1 MRNQTTMRA
10 LLQKEIAKQERYIK
24 EKLTSLLIPFKKS
37 LHFRVSKAY
46 TTFSVELKRLL
57 PSEELWRIQQAFPE
71 GYVVISDS
79 FLGEMTQHKFL
90 EIRMPNQTSHFFHIQ
105 ELLSYSCF
113 RKTKGI
119 LSIVLGLDDRDL
131 YSIDLASSKH
141 IAIESDQPSYRY
153 KLQQLFLHSLL
164 TPNNHKRVQ
173 IAWIEEP
180 NEHPELR
187 SRIAPFMLTEATQ
200 AEEVLPLIVAENEKR
215 KAENAFDTRWVIFV
229 SDAYTSYHQHKDLFN
244 ALEDSQAQDIHLIG
258 TSECLDKDT
267 MTVKD
272 IMEYNS
278 LFNPSL
284 WMDTEGRLHHER
296 SIIQLPFFTEALPFF
311 HEKGLSLLE
320 HIDELLGRRGEISMS
335 TKAPLE
341 PMNFPQVQS
350 HFSLHLLN
358 YRLGNQ
364 ESTIKLPLKAI
375 YAHINH
381 TYRKLFMEMTERLSK
396 NISYFVEDTY
406 EKLTN
411 LKELRFDPESGQV
424 LINGEKV
431 YNPTQDGDLVPLIA
445 QSIHDL
451 TLHAVPQAVTALD
464 LLDEAT
470 YPQLTLI
477 TQSLLKGEPYKEIA
491 PRTIPI
497 ALLSE
502 IEDFLSKVEFQL
514 TSKKEERE
522 DTSPIHKNKHVLEG
536 IDELPNKDFA
546 FRLLEFMR
554 DYGLLETYLVN
565 LTNVQACKNL
575 GHTFPILLEVDE
587 VNSSKDNSGRDRY
600 YPNDFFEYKGKKYYV
615 TNDWYEKTKGKSSNK
630 DNRTRFL
637 EWIKFLLNK

>member
-1 MRNQTTMRA
+1 MRNQLTMRA

-24 EKLTSLLIPFKKS
+24 AKLTSLLIPFKKS

-57 PSEELWRIQQAFPE
+57 PSEEFGRIQQAFPE
-71 GYVVISDS
+71 GCVVISDS

-90 EIRMPNQTSHFFHIQ
+90 EIRMPNQTSHFFHLQ

-119 LSIVLGLDDRDL
+119 RPIVLGLDDRDL
-131 YSIDLASSKH
+131 YSIDLATSKH
-141 IAIESDQPSYRY
+141 IAIESDLPSYRY

-164 TPNNHKRVQ
+164 TSNNRKRVQ

-180 NEHPELR
+180 LEHTRLR

-215 KAENAFDTRWVIFV
+215 KAENTFDTHWVIFV

-244 ALEDSQAQDIHLIG
+244 ALEDSQVQGIHLIG

-278 LFNPSL
+278 LFTPSL

-296 SIIQLPFFTEALPFF
+296 SIIQLPFFTEETEIPFEFSQLLDKRINEILGEARMNLPVTSMDFRQAQRF
-311 HEKGLSLLE
+311 LSSQINRHHLCSSDGRITLSL
-320 HIDELLGRRGEISMS
+320 
-335 TKAPLE
+335 
-341 PMNFPQVQS
+341 
-350 HFSLHLLN
+350 
-358 YRLGNQ
+358 
-364 ESTIKLPLKAI
+364 STIHSTLNRM
-375 YAHINH
+375 HQ
-381 TYRKLFMEMTERLSK
+381 KLFYNMIERLSK

-411 LKELRFDPESGQV
+411 LKELRIEPKSGHV
-424 LINGEKV
+424 LINGENV

-451 TLHAVPQAVTALD
+451 TLHAVPQTVTALD

-497 ALLSE
+497 VLLREVES
-502 IEDFLSKVEFQL
+502 ILSQVEFQL
-514 TSKKEERE
+514 ARKDEPTNQEASLGITKKDIISIVKEQVNEASTN
-522 DTSPIHKNKHVLEG
+522 DTFFFANINKVKPVWWIE
-536 IDELPNKDFA
+536 PNKDHFLGSW
-546 FRLLEFMR
+546 LLLNNKDKKEVHVFKINNN
-554 DYGLLETYLVN
+554 DFFDK
-565 LTNVQACKNL
+565 LT
-575 GHTFPILLEVDE
+575 IRED
-587 VNSSKDNSGRDRY
+587 KDNSYRLEILTEQAPNHFIDRFSNVDFKEY
-600 YPNDFFEYKGKKYYV
+600 YIQTIKY
-615 TNDWYEKTKGKSSNK
+615 
-630 DNRTRFL
+630 
-637 EWIKFLLNK
+637 

>member
-1 MRNQTTMRA
+1 MTQQPTMRA

-24 EKLTSLLIPFKKS
+24 AKLTSLLIPFKKS

-57 PSEELWRIQQAFPE
+57 PSEELWKIQQAFPE
-71 GYVVISDS
+71 GCVVISDS

-90 EIRMPNQTSHFFHIQ
+90 EIRMPNQTSHFFHLQ

-119 LSIVLGLDDRDL
+119 LPIVLGLDDRDL

-141 IAIESDQPSYRY
+141 IAIESDQPSYHY

-164 TPNNHKRVQ
+164 TPNNRKRVQ

-180 NEHPELR
+180 LEHTRLR
-187 SRIAPFMLTEATQ
+187 SRIAPFMLTEAFQ
-200 AEEVLPLIVAENEKR
+200 AQEVLPLVIKENEKR
-215 KAENAFDTRWVIFV
+215 KAENTFETHWVIFV

-244 ALEDSQAQDIHLIG
+244 TLEGCQEQGIHLIG
-258 TSECLDKDT
+258 ISECLDKDT

-278 LFNPSL
+278 LFTPSL

-296 SIIQLPFFTEALPFF
+296 NIIQLPFFTEETEITFESSQLLDKCINEILGEARMNLPVTSMDFRQAQRF
-311 HEKGLSLLE
+311 LSSQINRHHLCSSDGRITLSLSAI
-320 HIDELLGRRGEISMS
+320 HS
-335 TKAPLE
+335 T
-341 PMNFPQVQS
+341 
-350 HFSLHLLN
+350 LN
-358 YRLGNQ
+358 RMHQ
-364 ESTIKLPLKAI
+364 
-375 YAHINH
+375 
-381 TYRKLFMEMTERLSK
+381 KLFYNMIERLSK

-406 EKLTN
+406 EKLTK
-411 LKELRFDPESGQV
+411 LKELRIEPKSGHV
-424 LINGEKV
+424 LINGENV

-451 TLHAVPQAVTALD
+451 TLHAVPQTVTALD

-497 ALLSE
+497 ALLREVES
-502 IEDFLSKVEFQL
+502 ILSQEEFQL
-514 TSKKEERE
+514 ARKDEATNQEASFGITKKDIISIIKEQVNEATTN
-522 DTSPIHKNKHVLEG
+522 DTFFFANINKVKPVWWIE
-536 IDELPNKDFA
+536 PNKDHFLGSW
-546 FRLLEFMR
+546 LLLNNKDKKEVHVFKINNN
-554 DYGLLETYLVN
+554 DFFDK
-565 LTNVQACKNL
+565 LT
-575 GHTFPILLEVDE
+575 TRED
-587 VNSSKDNSGRDRY
+587 KDNSYRLEILTEQAPNHFIDRFSNVNFKEY
-600 YPNDFFEYKGKKYYV
+600 YIQTIKY
-615 TNDWYEKTKGKSSNK
+615 
-630 DNRTRFL
+630 
-637 EWIKFLLNK
+637 

>member
-1 MRNQTTMRA
+1 MRNQLTMRA

-24 EKLTSLLIPFKKS
+24 AKLTSLLIPFKKS

-57 PSEELWRIQQAFPE
+57 PSEEFGRIQQAFPE
-71 GYVVISDS
+71 GCVVISDS

-90 EIRMPNQTSHFFHIQ
+90 EIRMPNQTSHFFHLQ

-119 LSIVLGLDDRDL
+119 RPIVLGLDDRDL
-131 YSIDLASSKH
+131 YSIDLATSKH
-141 IAIESDQPSYRY
+141 IAIESDLPSYRY

-164 TPNNHKRVQ
+164 TSNNRKRVQ

-180 NEHPELR
+180 LEHTRLR

-215 KAENAFDTRWVIFV
+215 KAENTFDTHWVIFV

-244 ALEDSQAQDIHLIG
+244 ALEDSQVQGIHLIG

-278 LFNPSL
+278 LFTPSL

-296 SIIQLPFFTEALPFF
+296 SIIQLPFFTEETEIPFEFSQLLDKRINEILGEARMNLPVTSMDFRQAQRF
-311 HEKGLSLLE
+311 LSSQINRHHLCSSDGRITLSLSAI
-320 HIDELLGRRGEISMS
+320 HS
-335 TKAPLE
+335 T
-341 PMNFPQVQS
+341 
-350 HFSLHLLN
+350 LN
-358 YRLGNQ
+358 RMHQ
-364 ESTIKLPLKAI
+364 
-375 YAHINH
+375 
-381 TYRKLFMEMTERLSK
+381 KLFYNMIERLSK

-411 LKELRFDPESGQV
+411 LKELRIEPKSGHV
-424 LINGEKV
+424 LINGENV

-451 TLHAVPQAVTALD
+451 TLHAVPQTVTALD

-497 ALLSE
+497 VLLREVES
-502 IEDFLSKVEFQL
+502 ILSQVEFQL
-514 TSKKEERE
+514 ARKDEPTNQEASLGITKKDIISIVKEQVNEASTN
-522 DTSPIHKNKHVLEG
+522 DTFFFANINKVKPVWWIE
-536 IDELPNKDFA
+536 PNKDHFLGSW
-546 FRLLEFMR
+546 LLLNNKDKKEVHVFKINNN
-554 DYGLLETYLVN
+554 DFFDK
-565 LTNVQACKNL
+565 LT
-575 GHTFPILLEVDE
+575 IRED
-587 VNSSKDNSGRDRY
+587 KDNSYRLEILTEQAPNHFIDRFSNVDFKEY
-600 YPNDFFEYKGKKYYV
+600 YIQTIKY
-615 TNDWYEKTKGKSSNK
+615 
-630 DNRTRFL
+630 
-637 EWIKFLLNK
+637 